1 MNPSDMGGYSCPI
14 CHDFWTESYSA
25 LVDHL
30 EEEHKIDVSDL
41 KPILEAK

>member
-1 MNPSDMGGYSCPI
+1 MNPSIRGGYDCPM
-14 CHDFWTESYSA
+14 CDFWTESYSA

-41 KPILEAK
+41 KSILEEK